1 MHNDENETNSNSD
14 EFSDE
19 EYVDAT
25 YDTIYDNMP
34 MGDSSHNSS
43 WTAPP
48 PESPITQTEL
58 RKKIQEIHADR
69 NIDAKEKAKAIQVCI
84 ILTLLSFLQP
94 CIKLMVSFTC
104 SA

>member
-34 MGDSSHNSS
+34 SGDSTHDSS

-58 RKKIQEIHADR
+58 RKKIQEIRADR
-69 NIDAKEKAKAIQVCI
+69 KMDAKEKAKAIQVR
-84 ILTLLSFLQP
+84 ILIALSFDLPPFHWAHCQHL
-94 CIKLMVSFTC
+94 IS
-104 SA
+104 

>member
-34 MGDSSHNSS
+34 SGDSTHTSS

-58 RKKIQEIHADR
+58 RKKIQEIRADR
-69 NIDAKEKAKAIQVCI
+69 HMDAKEKAKAIQVRILMALSFDPPPFHGAHCQH
-84 ILTLLSFLQP
+84 LTL
-94 CIKLMVSFTC
+94 
-104 SA
+104 